1 MESKQILLLEIN
13 SSMKLKL
20 VTENDALFLH
30 DLLKARDSLVN
41 ISHKKVPSYS
51 EHVNFILSNP
61 YTIWYIIEYEGK
73 KIGSVYLSKHDE
85 IGISLVDNSL
95 YDKIG
100 KSIIKLLIKNNPR
113 KHYLAKVSPR
123 NKKLQNFFVNNGFT
137 GLEYTYEIFI
147 ENES

>member
-1 MESKQILLLEIN
+1 LEIN
-13 SSMKLKL
+13 SNIKLKP
-20 VTENDALFLH
+20 VTKNDALFLYE
-30 DLLKARDSLVN
+30 LLKTKDPIAN
-41 ISHKKVPSYS
+41 ISHKKMPSYD

-61 YTIWYIIEYEGK
+61 YAIWYIIEYEGK

-113 KHYLAKVSPR
+113 KRYLAKVSPR

>member
-1 MESKQILLLEIN
+1 MEIN
-13 SSMKLKL
+13 SSIKLKP
-20 VTENDALFLH
+20 VTKNDALFLY
-30 DLLKARDSLVN
+30 DLLKTRDPLAN
-41 ISHKKVPSYS
+41 ISHKKMPSYD

-73 KIGSVYLSKHDE
+73 KIGSIYLSKQDE

-95 YDKIG
+95 YDKIC
-100 KSIIKLLIKNNPR
+100 KSIIKLLTKKNPR
-113 KHYLAKVSPR
+113 KRYLANVSPL

>member
-1 MESKQILLLEIN
+1 LENN
-13 SSMKLKL
+13 SNIKLKP
-20 VTENDALFLH
+20 VTKNDALFLYE
-30 DLLKARDSLVN
+30 LLKTKDPIAN
-41 ISHKKVPSYS
+41 ISHKKMPSYD

-61 YTIWYIIEYEGK
+61 YAIWYIIEYEGK

-123 NKKLQNFFVNNGFT
+123 NKKLQNFFVNNDFT

>member
-1 MESKQILLLEIN
+1 MENN
-13 SSMKLKL
+13 SNIKLKP
-20 VTENDALFLH
+20 VTKNDALFLYE
-30 DLLKARDSLVN
+30 LLKTKDPIAN
-41 ISHKKVPSYS
+41 ISHKKMPSYD

-61 YTIWYIIEYEGK
+61 YAIWYIIEYEGK

-113 KHYLAKVSPR
+113 KRYLAKVSPR
-123 NKKLQNFFVNNGFT
+123 NKKLQNFFVNNDFT

>member
-1 MESKQILLLEIN
+1 
-13 SSMKLKL
+13 MKLKL
-20 VTENDALFLH
+20 ETQNDALFLH

-61 YTIWYIIEYEGK
+61 YAIWYIIEYEGK

-137 GLEYTYEIFI
+137 GLEYTYEIFV

>member
-1 MESKQILLLEIN
+1 MEIN
-13 SSMKLKL
+13 SSIKLKA
-20 VTENDALFLH
+20 VTKNDALFLY
-30 DLLKARDSLVN
+30 DLLKNRDPLAN
-41 ISHKKVPSYS
+41 ISHKKMPSYD

-73 KIGSVYLSKHDE
+73 KIGSVYLSKQDE

-100 KSIIKLLIKNNPR
+100 KSIIKLLNKNNPR
-113 KHYLAKVSPR
+113 KRYLAKVSPQ
-123 NKKLQNFFVNNGFT
+123 NKKLQNFFVNNSFR
-137 GLEYTYEIFI
+137 GLEYTYEMIT

>member
-1 MESKQILLLEIN
+1 MLEIN
-13 SSMKLKL
+13 SNIKLKP
-20 VTENDALFLH
+20 VTKNDALFLYE
-30 DLLKARDSLVN
+30 LLKTKDPIAN
-41 ISHKKVPSYS
+41 ISHKKMPSYD

-61 YTIWYIIEYEGK
+61 YAIWYIIEYEGE
-73 KIGSVYLSKHDE
+73 KIGFVYLSKHDE

-137 GLEYTYEIFI
+137 GLEYTYELIV
-147 ENES
+147 ENDS

>member
-1 MESKQILLLEIN
+1 
-13 SSMKLKL
+13 MKLKL
-20 VTENDALFLH
+20 VTENDAPFLY
-30 DLLKARDSLVN
+30 DLLKARDSLAN
-41 ISHKKVPSYS
+41 ISHKKVPSYN

-95 YDKIG
+95 YNKIG

-123 NKKLQNFFVNNGFT
+123 NKKLQNFFVNNDFT

>member
-1 MESKQILLLEIN
+1 MEIN
-13 SSMKLKL
+13 SSIKLKP
-20 VTENDALFLH
+20 VTKNDVLFLY
-30 DLLKARDSLVN
+30 DLLKIRDPLAN
-41 ISHKKVPSYS
+41 ISHKKMPSYD

-61 YTIWYIIEYEGK
+61 YPIWYIIEYEGK
-73 KIGSVYLSKHDE
+73 KIGSVYLSKQDE

-113 KHYLAKVSPR
+113 KRYFAKTSPQ

>member
-1 MESKQILLLEIN
+1 MEIN
-13 SSMKLKL
+13 SNIKLKP
-20 VTENDALFLH
+20 VTKNDALFLYE
-30 DLLKARDSLVN
+30 LLKTKDPIAN
-41 ISHKKVPSYS
+41 ISHKKMPSYD

-123 NKKLQNFFVNNGFT
+123 NKKLQNFFVNNDFT

>member
-1 MESKQILLLEIN
+1 MEIN
-13 SSMKLKL
+13 SNIKLKP
-20 VTENDALFLH
+20 VTKNDALFLYE
-30 DLLKARDSLVN
+30 LLKTKDPIAN
-41 ISHKKVPSYS
+41 ISHKKMPSYD

-61 YTIWYIIEYEGK
+61 YAIWYIIEYEGK

-85 IGISLVDNSL
+85 IGIYLVDNSL

-100 KSIIKLLIKNNPR
+100 KSVIKLLIKNNPR
-113 KHYLAKVSPR
+113 KRYLAKVSPQ
-123 NKKLQNFFVNNGFT
+123 NKKLQNFFVNNGFI

>member
-1 MESKQILLLEIN
+1 
-13 SSMKLKL
+13 MKLKL
-20 VTENDALFLH
+20 VTENDALFLY
-30 DLLKARDSLVN
+30 DLLKARDSLAN
-41 ISHKKVPSYS
+41 ISHKKVPSYN

-85 IGISLVDNSL
+85 IGISLIDNSL

-137 GLEYTYEIFI
+137 GLEYTYEIFV

>member
-1 MESKQILLLEIN
+1 MEIN
-13 SSMKLKL
+13 SNIKLKP
-20 VTENDALFLH
+20 VTKNDALFLYE
-30 DLLKARDSLVN
+30 LLKTKDPIAN
-41 ISHKKVPSYS
+41 ISHKKMPSYD

-61 YTIWYIIEYEGK
+61 YAIWYIIEYEGK
-73 KIGSVYLSKHDE
+73 KIGSVYLSKHYE

-100 KSIIKLLIKNNPR
+100 KSVIKYNPR
-113 KHYLAKVSPR
+113 KRYLAKVSPR